1 MKVSTNGPPWTS
13 RLDNDWHHVDD
24 TRVGLQAVKIWHTKL
39 YYSYYTLWGLSIA
52 AWFFDQERERERARG
67 GGISDMFQLVL

>member
-39 YYSYYTLWGLSIA
+39 YYNYYTL
-52 AWFFDQERERERARG
+52 
-67 GGISDMFQLVL
+67 